1 MGLKTTLNEKKTD
14 KNINFMK
21 KIKFISKPTNTEKVI
36 MGGKVGECVFAV
48 CQNVKETNDA
58 IRWCNQHKVGDK
70 FDCNAYTLEI
80 IEE

>member
-1 MGLKTTLNEKKTD
+1 
-14 KNINFMK
+14 MK
-21 KIKFISKPTNTEKVI
+21 KIKFINKQVNNTEKVI

-58 IRWCNQHKVGDK
+58 IRWCNTHKVGDK
-70 FDCNAYTLEI
+70 FDCDAYTLEI